1 MTFPTWTLQDR
12 ITKARTHAGLNK
24 GELAKKMGLSVNTL
38 GRWESGANT
47 PTEKNLQ
54 ALAEATGVPV
64 EWFYQDET
72 AQPSQTTT
80 PQRFLVEVS
89 GDTLTASPLAD

>member
-12 ITKARTHAGLNK
+12 ITKARTHAGLNQS
-24 GELAKKMGLSVNTL
+24 ELAQKMGLSRNTL

-72 AQPSQTTT
+72 SHPSQAT